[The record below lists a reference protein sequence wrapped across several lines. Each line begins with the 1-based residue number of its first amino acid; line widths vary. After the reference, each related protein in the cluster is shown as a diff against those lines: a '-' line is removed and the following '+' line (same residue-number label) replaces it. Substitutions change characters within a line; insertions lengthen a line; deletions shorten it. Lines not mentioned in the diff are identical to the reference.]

1 MQYAMAIAQIS
12 VMHTSYSLN
21 SDQILHHVCAI
32 NMLLSHAEATL
43 SVSQLIT
50 KNRKESVVDASSM
63 EPLKR
68 DIIIANDREFKD
80 CVL

>member
-21 SDQILHHVCAI
+21 SDQIL
-32 NMLLSHAEATL
+32 T
-43 SVSQLIT
+43 VSQLIT